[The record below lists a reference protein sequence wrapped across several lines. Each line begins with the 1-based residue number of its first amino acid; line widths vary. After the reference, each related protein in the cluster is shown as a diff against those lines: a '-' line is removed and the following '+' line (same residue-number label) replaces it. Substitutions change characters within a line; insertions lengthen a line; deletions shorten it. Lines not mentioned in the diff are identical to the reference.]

1 MQKLKKID
9 KREDASE
16 KKKADLP
23 IFLQKFGETFVCR
36 IVPCTLQQSCA
47 SHSHLPKEG
56 FHETSMRERSVCL
69 QPPFFINSKR
79 CKRFN

>member
-9 KREDASE
+9 RREDVSE

-23 IFLQKFGETFVCR
+23 IFLQKSGETFVCR

-47 SHSHLPKEG
+47 SHSHLPKEV
-56 FHETSMRERSVCL
+56 FRETSMQEGSVWV
-69 QPPFFINSKR
+69 QTPFFINRKKW
-79 CKRFN
+79 KRFN